1 MTQMPKD
8 RGFTT
13 VGLLDDLE
21 PLEAL
26 AVRYL
31 RMWCEAPDYQRKVW
45 EDFSKALGASS
56 GRNALKSFE
65 ALLDLCLRH
74 ARRPLMRHSVGCA
87 CLCADEAC
95 FATLLGYASEGQRE
109 DAFLMATALVRPD
122 IAVALSALAEEVGLA
137 LKRIALKARDDV
149 PERPRGLTLH

>member
-1 MTQMPKD
+1 MTQMPKH
-8 RGFTT
+8 RGFNT
-13 VGLLDDLE
+13 VGFVDELE

-31 RMWCEAPDYQRKVW
+31 RMWCQAPDHQRQVW

-56 GRNALKSFE
+56 GRKALKSFE

-95 FATLLGYASEGQRE
+95 FATLLGYASEGQRD

-122 IAVALSALAEEVGLA
+122 VAIALSALAEEAGLA
-137 LKRIALKARDDV
+137 LRRIELKARDDV